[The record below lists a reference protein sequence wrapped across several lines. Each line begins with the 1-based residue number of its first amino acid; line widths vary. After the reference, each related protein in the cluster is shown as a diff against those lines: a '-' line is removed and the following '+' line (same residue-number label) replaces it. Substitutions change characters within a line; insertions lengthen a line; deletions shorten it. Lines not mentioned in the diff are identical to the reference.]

1 MFVDLY
7 AIQAVPPSNINRDDT
22 GSPKTAYYGGTLRS
36 RVSSQAW
43 KKAIRHEFEHTVP
56 KNEIGYRTKVAVSLI
71 QREIDAERPDLVEQ
85 SEELATAAI
94 EASGLKVEASTRAGE
109 QSGAPVTQYLIFI
122 GAREIQGLA
131 AVAISWADQGENLKK
146 PSAAMKKE
154 VLSVFHGPKA
164 LDIALFGRM
173 LADIPQLNEDAS
185 AQVAHAISVDKVAQ
199 EYDYFTAVD
208 DCAQDDNAGA
218 AMIDT
223 VGFNSSTL
231 YRYATVNVDSLAEQL
246 GDADAAAKGL
256 VAFTEAFIRSM
267 PTGKQ
272 NSFANR
278 TLPSTVVIALRDEQ
292 PVNVVDA
299 FQDAIRP
306 EEGESVARKAAQ
318 ALGRKLKEV
327 GQAYDA
333 VPIKAWNIVADKPVE
348 QLNAISKTVD
358 LAQAKAEL
366 GETVLASL
374 TKGQE

>member
-7 AIQAVPPSNINRDDT
+7 ALQAVPPSNINRDDT

-43 KKAIRHEFEHTVP
+43 KKAMRKEFRDTLPADKV
-56 KNEIGYRTKVAVSLI
+56 GYRTKMAVSLI
-71 QREIDAERPDLVEQ
+71 QQAINGARPDLAER
-85 SEELATAAI
+85 SEELATAVL
-94 EASGLKVEASTRAGE
+94 EVSGLKVEASTRAGV
-109 QSGAPVTQYLIFI
+109 QSGAPETQYLIFV
-122 GAREIQGLA
+122 GANEVDGLA
-131 AVAISWADQGENLKK
+131 QVAINWADQEQDLKK

-154 VLSVFHGPKA
+154 VLAVFHGVKA

-208 DCAQDDNAGA
+208 ECAPDDNAGA

-231 YRYATVNVDSLAEQL
+231 YRYATVNIDSLVKQL
-246 GDADAAAKGL
+246 GDPEAAAQGV
-256 VAFTEAFIRSM
+256 VAFAEAFIRSM

-278 TLPSTVVIALRDEQ
+278 TLPSTVVIALRDRQ
-292 PVNVVDA
+292 PINVVDA

-306 EEGESVARKAAQ
+306 EAGESVARKAAQ
-318 ALGRKLKEV
+318 ALGSKLADVE
-327 GQAYDA
+327 QAYDA
-333 VPIKAWNIVADKPVE
+333 KPVKAWNIVTDKPVE
-348 QLNAISKTVD
+348 ELDAVSEHVD
-358 LAQAKAEL
+358 LARATTEL
-366 GETVLASL
+366 GEAVLASL
-374 TKGQE
+374 GKGQE